1 MDELSSGLQ
10 GVVRSTNVRN
20 IDLTTITWWILKAQL
35 LSCALFFALSSCK
48 KLLIVSFQHF
58 NVCEVEKF
66 MLDNVDKKSYNI
78 FTVRQGSES
87 SRAKK
92 IQRNLKKELDKPE
105 GKWYNS

>member
-1 MDELSSGLQ
+1 MSATLILLQSHDEYLK
-10 GVVRSTNVRN
+10 RSFRAA
-20 IDLTTITWWILKAQL
+20 LYFL
-35 LSCALFFALSSCK
+35 LYHLV

-87 SRAKK
+87 GRAKK

-105 GKWYNS
+105 GK